1 MPKTSNRILCALL
14 LVTVAVVMF
23 FMNLFTPLFCD
34 DWHYC
39 FIYGTLTPIR
49 TLGDIFVSQWHHYFE
64 FNCRFIAHVFVQLFD
79 GILGK
84 NTFNVV
90 NAAMFALF
98 LYALAVVTSRDRK
111 QYYKIISVA
120 FILTFLLMTG
130 FKYVFLWMSGAC
142 NYLWL
147 AILLLFF
154 YRLMERDDISP
165 RYNLPLLIY
174 GFICGWSN
182 EAMVLGLAGA
192 YFLYYAF
199 HRKELNTRR
208 SLMLAGLFIGA
219 LFLIFSPAS
228 INRALVSSAKQVSLL
243 DRLIYLQN
251 LRLFFILILIVVA
264 KTVLGRLNFKQWLK
278 DEQLLIMATLISIAF
293 IIFTGY
299 YYSHSRFGIE
309 LFSLLL
315 ILRVID
321 WPKVNCTAV
330 SLANLGT
337 LAFAIYV
344 ITVCARSYDIAQQE
358 LSRVKA
364 GDDQIATASL
374 VSPSSYLNRFVLDY
388 QGLGTNDGIDEVKY
402 FGEDDW
408 IPKYYGFKDKFVY
421 FWPQAFLDDIQ
432 VNRDAYDEF
441 RTIEGLP
448 FYAKR
453 VTAPNQESLY
463 AQVSYQPSK
472 WDSLPWPLNRLCAK
486 LTGQSDCDYLMA
498 RTLPVNGEHYVI
510 VQKMRPSQDVKE
522 IEIIDSLE

>member
-1 MPKTSNRILCALL
+1 MPKTTNRILCTLL
-14 LVTVAVVMF
+14 LMVVAIVMYF
-23 FMNLFTPLFCD
+23 LNLFTPLFCD

-39 FIYGTLTPIR
+39 FIYGTQTPIR
-49 TLGDIFVSQWHHYFE
+49 TIGDIFVSQWHHYFE

-79 GILGK
+79 GLLGK

-90 NAAMFALF
+90 NAVLFALF

-120 FILTFLLMTG
+120 FILTFLFITG
-130 FKYVFLWMSGAC
+130 FKYVFLWMSGSC

-165 RYNLPLLIY
+165 RYNVPLLVY

-208 SLMLAGLFIGA
+208 SLMLAGLFIGT

-243 DRLIYLQN
+243 DRIIYLQN
-251 LRLFFILILIVVA
+251 LRLFFILILIVAV
-264 KTVLGRLNFKQWLK
+264 KTVFGRLHFKTWVK
-278 DEQLLIMATLISIAF
+278 NEQLLIMATLISIAF

-321 WPKVNCTAV
+321 WPKVNSTAIC
-330 SLANLGT
+330 LANLGT
-337 LAFAIYV
+337 VAFAIYV
-344 ITVCARSYDIAQQE
+344 ITICARCGDVARQEIA
-358 LSRVKA
+358 RVEA
-364 GDDQIATASL
+364 GDTQIATISL

-402 FGEDDW
+402 YGEDDW

-432 VNRDAYDEF
+432 VNRDAYNEF
-441 RTIEGLP
+441 HTFEGLP

-453 VTAPNQESLY
+453 ADSPNPELSSVQVT
-463 AQVSYQPSK
+463 YQPSK

-486 LTGQSDCDYLMA
+486 IAGHSDCDILMA
-498 RTLPVNGEHYVI
+498 KTLPVNGEDYII
-510 VQKMRPSQDVKE
+510 VQKMHPSQEVKE
-522 IEIIDSLE
+522 IQIIKE